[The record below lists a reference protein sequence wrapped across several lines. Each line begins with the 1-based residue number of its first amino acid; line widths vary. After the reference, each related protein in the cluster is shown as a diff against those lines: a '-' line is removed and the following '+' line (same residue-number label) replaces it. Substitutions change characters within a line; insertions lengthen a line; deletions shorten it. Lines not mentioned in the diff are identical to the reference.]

1 MDVSEAPFANGAA
14 EHGGEGPID
23 DNPWAMTVKA
33 SPAASLG
40 AGEKKRSRVQRQDKA
55 TTGWRSKGVVTPT
68 LSKQVGEQ
76 LVEGRLACDGLPP
89 WSLHTRAVA
98 RIR

>member
-1 MDVSEAPFANGAA
+1 MDVSEAPFADGAA

-23 DNPWAMTVKA
+23 DNPWAVTVKA

-55 TTGWRSKGVVTPT
+55 TTGWRSKGVVTPNT
-68 LSKQVGEQ
+68 VQASEPFY
-76 LVEGRLACDGLPP
+76 RLRGTA
-89 WSLHTRAVA
+89 S
-98 RIR
+98 